1 MASPS
6 PPRGRSPARSA
17 TPPSARQV
25 PSGHYSRSP
34 AGRRSPSPR
43 SGSRSY
49 SRSPPSRDGR
59 NGHARGRST
68 SASSSR
74 SRSPS
79 RGDRRSYRNR
89 SYTRS
94 PSRESRRAQSS
105 KIVVEKLTKNVTEA
119 HLREIFGSYGRIE
132 SIDLPLNKQFM
143 TNRGTAYILYDHPS
157 GSEAAIAHMHEAQL
171 DGMVI
176 SQGRRDQVHH
186 LQATNL
192 LPGDHLEH
200 DTRVPHQEEEVSEE
214 VEDARTTTVTCH
226 EQHIPGRLHHL
237 DAEGG
242 HPRIRDRLREA
253 LRGAANRQVEAP
265 HGEGEGVQATALG
278 AVIVGAQAGREV
290 VPGVDLDTE
299 GGDEAEMPLWG
310 GTQYP
315 KRA

>member
-17 TPPSARQV
+17 TPTSARRV
-25 PSGHYSRSP
+25 PSSHHSRSP
-34 AGRRSPSPR
+34 TARRSPSPR

-49 SRSPPSRDGR
+49 SRSPPLRDGR
-59 NGHARGRST
+59 NGHGRARSNGVST
-68 SASSSR
+68 SR

-79 RGDRRSYRNR
+79 RGDRRSYRDR

-143 TNRGTAYILYDHPS
+143 TNRGTAYILYDHPT

-176 SQGRRDQVHH
+176 SVSIVLPRR
-186 LQATNL
+186 AFSRSPPPARSSRPAPPPPSYRPPPRGP
-192 LPGDHLEH
+192 PG
-200 DTRVPHQEEEVSEE
+200 
-214 VEDARTTTVTCH
+214 ARYRS
-226 EQHIPGRLHHL
+226 PPPRRGGFG
-237 DAEGG
+237 GG
-242 HPRIRDRLREA
+242 HLRHRDDGGGLRPIQDHHREA
-253 LRGAANRQVEAP
+253 LQDVANHRVGVHHA
-265 HGEGEGVQATALG
+265 EGEEVQATVPG
-278 AVIVGAQAGREV
+278 AAIVEAQADR
-290 VPGVDLDTE
+290 GVGQDIED
-299 GGDEAEMPLWG
+299 GGKAEMHLEAG
-310 GTQYP
+310 GRYP

>member
-17 TPPSARQV
+17 TPTSARQA
-25 PSGHYSRSP
+25 PSDHYSRSP

-49 SRSPPSRDGR
+49 SRSPPPRDAR
-59 NGHARGRST
+59 NGHGRGRSNG
-68 SASSSR
+68 ASSSR

-79 RGDRRSYRNR
+79 RGDRRSYRDR

-105 KIVVEKLTKNVTEA
+105 KIVVEKLTKNVSEA

-176 SQGRRDQVHH
+176 SPGPRDRVHR
-186 LQATNL
+186 LRATTDL
-192 LPGDHLEH
+192 PPGDHLEH
-200 DTRVPHQEEEVSEE
+200 DTGVPHQEEEVSEE
-214 VEDARTTTVTCH
+214 AEEVKRTIATCH
-226 EQHIPGRLHHL
+226 EQHIPGHLHHP
-237 DAEGG
+237 DDGDG
-242 HPRIRDRLREA
+242 HPLIQDPHREV
-253 LRGAANRQVEAP
+253 LQDAANRQVEVRHA
-265 HGEGEGVQATALG
+265 EGEEVQATVPE
-278 AVIVGAQAGREV
+278 AVSVEARADRGV
-290 VPGVDLDTE
+290 VPRVDQDTE
-299 GGDEAEMPLWG
+299 VGGEAEMQLG
-310 GTQYP
+310 VADDAQG
-315 KRA
+315 